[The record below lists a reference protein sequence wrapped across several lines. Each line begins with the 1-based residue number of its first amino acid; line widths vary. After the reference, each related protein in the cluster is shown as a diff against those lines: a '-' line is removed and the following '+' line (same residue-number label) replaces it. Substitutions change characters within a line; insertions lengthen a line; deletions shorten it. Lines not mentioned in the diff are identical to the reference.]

1 MQKFQKDMRIVANE
15 PIGERYT
22 LMSLTPN
29 DESRLPIINPGQ
41 FVNVECRE
49 SKSTFLRRP
58 ISICDVD
65 YEKNQ
70 LRLLIRKAGAG
81 TESLCRLRC
90 GQTVNIIFPLG
101 SGFPEELLPERNVL
115 LIGGGVGVAPLLYY
129 GRRLGFRD
137 IECRYVLG
145 ARSKD
150 DLLLL
155 EEFEKIAPVEVATE
169 DGSKGTR
176 GFVTDCPSLN
186 DYKYD
191 IWAVCGPMPM
201 MKAVAR
207 IARSRD
213 IECYVSLENKMAC
226 GLGACLCCVEKT
238 VDGNQCTCT
247 SGPVFNAATLLW
259 D

>member
-1 MQKFQKDMRIVANE
+1 MAVLTMKSDEYKKFPAVLKNYASHLKVITGNSEKTICEYLLDLRTFFRYYLMVQS
-15 PIGERYT
+15 GE
-22 LMSLTPN
+22 
-29 DESRLPIINPGQ
+29 DLP
-41 FVNVECRE
+41 
-49 SKSTFLRRP
+49 
-58 ISICDVD
+58 
-65 YEKNQ
+65 
-70 LRLLIRKAGAG
+70 
-81 TESLCRLRC
+81 
-90 GQTVNIIFPLG
+90 
-101 SGFPEELLPERNVL
+101 
-115 LIGGGVGVAPLLYY
+115 
-129 GRRLGFRD
+129 
-137 IECRYVLG
+137 
-145 ARSKD
+145 
-150 DLLLL
+150 L